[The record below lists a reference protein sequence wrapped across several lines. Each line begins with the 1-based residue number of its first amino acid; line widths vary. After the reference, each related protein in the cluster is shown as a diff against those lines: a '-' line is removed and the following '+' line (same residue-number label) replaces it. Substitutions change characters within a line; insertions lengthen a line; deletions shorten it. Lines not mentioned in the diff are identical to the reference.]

1 MDRKT
6 QIAYEDV
13 FQFITEKVYSLH
25 LSQSFTSDY
34 ERAMRNALKKLY
46 PTAQFYA
53 CCFHYTQAVKRRIT
67 QLPGLMELMHEDE
80 LARSIYKRAQCLA
93 LLPADYIPDTVDA
106 FKGLVTEAAKLDADK
121 KATFRPF
128 LVYMKAMDKK
138 SLMRWVIHFDRRKVY
153 NE

>member
-13 FQFITEKVYSLH
+13 FQFITEHVYKLH
-25 LSQSFTSDY
+25 QSQSFTSDY

-53 CCFHYTQAVKRRIT
+53 CYFHYTQAVKRRLS
-67 QLPGLMELMHEDE
+67 QLPGLLELIHGDE
-80 LARSIYKRAQCLA
+80 LARSIYKRAQCLP
-93 LLPADYIPDTVDA
+93 LLPADYIPDA
-106 FKGLVTEAAKLDADK
+106 FKGLVSEAAKLDVDK

-128 LVYMKAMDKK
+128 LVYMKEQWTKK
-138 SLMRWVIHFDRRKVY
+138 VRF
-153 NE
+153 